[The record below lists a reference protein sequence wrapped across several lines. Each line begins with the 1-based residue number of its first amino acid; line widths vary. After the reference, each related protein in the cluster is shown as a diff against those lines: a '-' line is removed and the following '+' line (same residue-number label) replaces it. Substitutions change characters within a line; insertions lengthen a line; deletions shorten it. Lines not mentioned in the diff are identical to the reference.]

1 MNIVTP
7 TPTAILFPTANV
19 PTESARRDNV
29 QRETIPSSSANENS
43 AAESGVGSESDRV
56 KTPGQ
61 QPQVTYERP
70 QNQQNAAT
78 QNNHTQ
84 GDALNQD
91 NAEDPSAGKE
101 NAESEQQRQQQ
112 ELAESREIEQ
122 LKSRDR
128 EVRAHEQAHA
138 AVGGQYAGSPS
149 YEFESGPDGKQYAV
163 GGEVSIDISQEKT
176 PEETV
181 RKMQQVRAAAL
192 APAEPS
198 PQDLRV
204 ASEAN
209 RIATD
214 ARSDIAK
221 EKTEEAK
228 SAVSQNIDKQLGE
241 PQIGA
246 ESAEQQ
252 NSGVSSAGIDAIGDI
267 PDLDEIVDG
276 FSPSSPTRSLDKVV
290 SLDINDQVTPQTQ
303 ASIPTE
309 SRASG
314 ILNRVSVIENFYQ
327 NVASPKSVGL
337 QQSA

>member
-19 PTESARRDNV
+19 STESARRDNV
-29 QRETIPSSSANENS
+29 QRETIPSNSANENS

-61 QPQVTYERP
+61 QPQLTYERP

-78 QNNHTQ
+78 QNNQTQ
-84 GDALNQD
+84 GDTLNPD
-91 NAEDPSAGKE
+91 NADDPSAGKE
-101 NAESEQQRQQQ
+101 NAEGEQQRQQQ
-112 ELAESREIEQ
+112 ELAESREIEE

-163 GGEVSIDISQEKT
+163 GGEVSIDISKENT
-176 PEETV
+176 PEQTV

-214 ARSDIAK
+214 ARSDIAR

-228 SAVSQNIDKQLGE
+228 EAVSQNIDTQLGE

-246 ESAEQQ
+246 A
-252 NSGVSSAGIDAIGDI
+252 SGDEENGVAGSPTSDSAGSI
-267 PDLDEIVDG
+267 PDLDDIVDG
-276 FSPSSPTRSLDKVV
+276 FSAQSPTRSLDKIA
-290 SLDINDQVTPQTQ
+290 SLDIDGQETSRSQTSLQ
-303 ASIPTE
+303 IE
-309 SRASG
+309 GRASG
-314 ILNRVSVIENFYQ
+314 ILNRASVIESFYQ
-327 NVASPKSVGL
+327 NVASPKASGL
-337 QQSA
+337 QLSA